1 MNKSKLFLY
10 EIGGSSG
17 TPKKSAPVFKPS
29 FSAELF
35 HSMWIHRTAEGVVF
49 VGSKGA
55 DFPYKF
61 VVQTEEEFVLAFLYV
76 VYKDNATHGTFTQ
89 AARAGKFVY
98 THSMYERVRCWWARP
113 DSVKYRGYRL
123 DV

>member
-1 MNKSKLFLY
+1 MNKNKLFLY
-10 EIGGSSG
+10 EIGRSSG
-17 TPKKSAPVFKPS
+17 TPRRSAPIFKPS

-35 HSMWIHRTAEGVVF
+35 HSMWVHRSADGVVL

-61 VVQTEEEFVLAFLYV
+61 VVQSEEEFALAFLYV
-76 VYKDNATHGTFTQ
+76 VCKDNASHGTFTQ
-89 AARAGKFVY
+89 AAKAGKYVY
-98 THSMYERVRCWWARP
+98 THSMYERVRRWWSRP